1 MNILPHKCSDTTISL
16 VMATATR
23 VAGNEEGDGG
33 KSNDDDTSTSLA
45 MATTTRV
52 AGGEECDSGKSDGND
67 EKGGGRAMAM
77 AMAMRRAM
85 AAATRAA
92 GDKDGDGRWRGRRVV
107 NQGFMLFARK
117 ISFWQSHV
125 QNPKHTEP
133 M

>member
-16 VMATATR
+16 AMATATR
-23 VAGNEEGDGG
+23 VAGNKEGDGG

-45 MATTTRV
+45 MAMATRV
-52 AGGEECDSGKSDGND
+52 AGDEECDSGKSDGND

-77 AMAMRRAM
+77 AMA
-85 AAATRAA
+85 AATRAA
-92 GDKDGDGRWRGRRVV
+92 GDKEGDGRWRGRRVV
-107 NQGFMLFARK
+107 NQGFMLFAKK
-117 ISFWQSHV
+117 ISCWQSHV